1 MKITA
6 ITAQQKLPHRVN
18 IFVDGTY
25 RLSLDIA
32 QISELGIKVG
42 KECTEEELYTI
53 ENESVFGKLYT
64 RSLEYCLSR
73 PHSAKEIRDYLY
85 KKTRDSR
92 NKDGSV
98 KKGVHT
104 DITQRVYERLLE
116 KKYIDDEKFAQYWI
130 ENRNIRKGISGRK
143 LRMELQQKGIDRT
156 IIEEVLSKN
165 IRNDSEE
172 LQKIVVK
179 KRNKY
184 PDDIKLKQYLLRQG
198 FSYDD
203 INGALS

>member
-18 IFVDGTY
+18 IFVDGVY

-32 QISELGIKVG
+32 QIVEMEIKIG
-42 KECTEEELYTI
+42 KEYTEEELSAI
-53 ENESVFGKLYT
+53 ENESMFGKLYT
-64 RSLEYCLSR
+64 RTLEYCFKR
-73 PHSAKEIRDYLY
+73 PHSAKEVRDYLY

-98 KKGVHT
+98 KKGISP
-104 DITQRVYERLLE
+104 DITERVYKRLHERG
-116 KKYIDDEKFAQYWI
+116 YIDDEKFTRFWI
-130 ENRNIRKGISGRK
+130 ENRQLRKGISERK
-143 LRMELQQKGIDRT
+143 LRLELQQKGIEKS
-156 IIEEVLSKN
+156 IIETVLSEN
-165 IRNDSEE
+165 IRNETEE
-172 LQKIVVK
+172 IQKIIAK

-184 PDDIKLKQYLLRQG
+184 PDDMKLKQYLLRQG

-203 INGALS
+203 IKSALS